1 MEYAYEYGR
10 YSSDMQTE
18 ASIDAQFRAVR
29 EYAAA
34 HNIQIVG
41 SYTDEAISGKGA
53 ATAKRAGY
61 QKMLRDIKNGRV
73 SLVLVHKYDRIAR
86 SLAEHVNLEMKLN
99 ECGVRLVAVAQEIG
113 CGSEGKI
120 IKTLLW
126 AMSEYYI
133 DNLAGEIRKGM
144 KELALKGQFTGGV
157 PLFGY
162 DIVDKR
168 FVVNELEA
176 FYVRRFFDAVEQLQ
190 SVQPIIEEMK
200 AAGISGKRGKEIKY
214 TQVYEMLRNEKYT
227 GLYAYSVEEEKS
239 REARRTKPNAI
250 RLDGAVPAIITKEQF
265 ARVQDILK
273 ERKRVGRRNDYL
285 CSGLVYCEC
294 GAKMHAN
301 STTRKGHRYD
311 RYICSKSCGAKSI
324 RMEVVDEAAN
334 RYLSEVLSNETKKDL
349 SSAMRIFQSSQ
360 EGQECNFK
368 AVLSSKIRE
377 KEKERENIIANIAS
391 GVLSPIV
398 LEMFN
403 SKLEELAAEIQ
414 ILKNTEPPKD
424 YTGEQIEHW
433 FNMIKNSPPES
444 VIRAL
449 ISRIEI
455 KNATVT
461 KITSTLATV
470 AGINGCGDSISIF
483 PTILFYKIIQ

>member
-34 HNIQIVG
+34 HNIQIIG

-61 QKMLRDIKNGRV
+61 QKMLRDIKKGRV

-99 ECGVRLVAVAQEIG
+99 ESGVRLVAVAQEIG
-113 CGSEGKI
+113 GGSEGKI
-120 IKTLLW
+120 VKTLLW

-162 DIVDKR
+162 DIIDKK

-190 SVQPIIEEMK
+190 SIQPIIEEMK
-200 AAGISGKRGKEIKY
+200 AAGITGKRGKEIKY

-301 STTRKGHRYD
+301 SAMRKGHRYN
-311 RYICSKSCGAKSI
+311 RYMCSKSCGAKSI
-324 RMEVVDEAAN
+324 RMEVVDEAAM
-334 RYLSEVLSNETKKDL
+334 RYLAEVLSPETKKEL
-349 SSAMRIFQSSQ
+349 AAAMRKFQATE
-360 EGQECNFK
+360 EGREVSFM
-368 AVLSSKIRE
+368 AALSARI
-377 KEKERENIIANIAS
+377 KEKETERDNLIKNMSS
-391 GVLSPIV
+391 GTLSPSVVQIIG
-398 LEMFN
+398 E
-403 SKLEELAAEIQ
+403 KIDQIGAEIKA
-414 ILKNTEPPKD
+414 LKETQPPKD
-424 YTGEQIEHW
+424 YTGSQITQWLDTIRDTPQE
-433 FNMIKNSPPES
+433 NVIK
-444 VIRAL
+444 AL
-449 ISRIEI
+449 ISRIDI
-455 KNATVT
+455 KTATVT
-461 KITSTLATV
+461 KITSTLTTV
-470 AGINGCGDSISIF
+470 AGISGCGDSITIF
-483 PTILFYKIIQ
+483 PTILFYYLQ